1 MLTSSAVAGIFA
13 AWIQAICTTL
23 LGLILLALAGAM
35 HNLENW
41 DTGLM
46 GKSTWF
52 YNM

>member
-1 MLTSSAVAGIFA
+1 MLTSFEVAGIFA

-23 LGLILLALAGAM
+23 LELILHASAGVM

-46 GKSTWF
+46 GKSTCF
-52 YNM
+52 YHM